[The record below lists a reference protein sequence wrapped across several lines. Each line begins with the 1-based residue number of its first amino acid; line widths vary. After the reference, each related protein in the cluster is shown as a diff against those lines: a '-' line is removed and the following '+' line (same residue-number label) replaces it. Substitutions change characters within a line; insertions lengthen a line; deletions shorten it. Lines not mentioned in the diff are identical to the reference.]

1 MIPFEID
8 VPYRMRPNMRPLGE
22 NEPITYQD
30 KDYEYYLIEKMKI
43 VAQAYGNNW
52 NPYLYKKILDYLQCQ
67 NMIQAILKYQEDFV
81 IWAPDVNGKLS
92 IQMASVCFP
101 SGWDPVSKVNK
112 TFAEIHEPIADNKTI
127 MAASDHIA
135 KMITEKGPFVRSV
148 WSIHN
153 SPELNRHPA
162 VKKPW
167 TNEGLE
173 SMWYRAERQVTVPLG
188 DCAIFFIRTYVVPLL
203 SVDIKR
209 IRESIQSMTDEI
221 LTYKDLHFVKDAL
234 YLAENWDSYSD
245 LPNPASYEVT

>member
-1 MIPFEID
+1 MMPFDID

-30 KDYEYYLIEKMKI
+30 KDAEYYLIEKMRI

-81 IWAPDVNGKLS
+81 VWAPDVNGKLS

-112 TFAEIHEPIADNKTI
+112 SFAEIHEPVADNKTI

-153 SPELNRHPA
+153 SPDLNRHPS

-234 YLAENWDSYSD
+234 HLAENWDSYSD

>member
-1 MIPFEID
+1 MMPFDID

-22 NEPITYQD
+22 NEPVTFQD
-30 KDYEYYLIEKMKI
+30 ADYEYYISEKKKI

-52 NPYLYKKILDYLQCQ
+52 NPYLYKKILEYLQC
-67 NMIQAILKYQEDFV
+67 NTMREAVLKYQEDFV
-81 IWAPDVNGKLS
+81 VWAPDMKGKLS

-112 TFAEIHEPIADNKTI
+112 SFAEIHGEVADNKLI
-127 MAASDHIA
+127 MAAADNIS

-153 SPELNRHPA
+153 SPDLNRHPS

-167 TNEGLE
+167 TNEGLDN
-173 SMWYRAERQVTVPLG
+173 MWYRAERQVTVPLG

-203 SVDIKR
+203 SVDIER
-209 IRESIQSMTDEI
+209 IRKSIYSMSNDI
-221 LTYKDLHFVKDAL
+221 LEYKDLYHVMEVLGA
-234 YLAENWDSYSD
+234 
-245 LPNPASYEVT
+245 NP

>member
-1 MIPFEID
+1 MPFDID

-30 KDYEYYLIEKMKI
+30 KDYDYYISEKKKI
-43 VAQAYGNNW
+43 MAQAYGNNW
-52 NPYLYKKILDYLQCQ
+52 NMHLRAKVLNYLQCYT
-67 NMIQAILKYQEDFV
+67 MKEAITKYQEDFV
-81 IWAPDVNGKLS
+81 VWAPDLKGQLS

-101 SGWDPVSKVNK
+101 SGWDPLEKVNK
-112 TFAEIHEPIADNKTI
+112 SFAEIHEPVADNKTI
-127 MAASDHIA
+127 MAAADHIA

-148 WSIHN
+148 WSIAN
-153 SPELNRHPA
+153 SPDLNRHPA

-188 DCAIFFIRTYVVPLL
+188 NAAIFFIRTYVTPLL

-209 IRESIQSMTDEI
+209 IRESINSMTDEI
-221 LTYKDLHFVKDAL
+221 LEYKSLHHVAKVL
-234 YLAENWDSYSD
+234 NENS
-245 LPNPASYEVT
+245 